1 MYNEREKIEGKEFGE
16 LRDEGMDIG
25 WKKVRCVIGNG
36 DGLLLSIE
44 GDNGKKRE
52 EDLIEWDGNVV
63 VEVRKEGRIKIIEIG
78 KELREKSEERKKERK
93 LVNEIMDERMKIIE
107 MDRGRKR
114 EDMVKL
120 MRRIEEIGDLR
131 WFFWKIKRIIIEREL
146 KKNKCRW
153 VEGMEGIIKE
163 MGEDEGNWILK
174 IDIGEEDI
182 GRFEEKIKRKEF

>member
-63 VEVRKEGRIKIIEIG
+63 VEVRKEGRFKIIEIG